1 MIAVSHPAFAARP
14 SRQRALYRLLL
25 TLEEWAERR
34 RQRRALLALGDL
46 ALKDIGL
53 SSADAWQE
61 GRKPAWR
68 P

>member
-1 MIAVSHPAFAARP
+1 MIAVSHSAFAARP
-14 SRQRALYRLLL
+14 SRRPALLRLLL